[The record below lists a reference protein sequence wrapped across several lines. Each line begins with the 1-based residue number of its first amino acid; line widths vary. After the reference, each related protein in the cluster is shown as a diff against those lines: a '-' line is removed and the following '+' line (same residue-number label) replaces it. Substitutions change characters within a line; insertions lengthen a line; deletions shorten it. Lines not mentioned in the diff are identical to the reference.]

1 MNRCF
6 VGRLSWSGLFL
17 FLICFSCGDDPIP
30 IVSTPPLIFTVA
42 TASSVGGTITATQ
55 TIASGQTVT
64 ITATPDAHYQFEGW
78 SGDCPI
84 SSTELRLT
92 WEVTSHCLLIAEF
105 EKISYRIEATAT
117 PGGSL
122 TGLSGDA
129 YAQGR
134 AIILTAVP
142 EANYE
147 FIRWMLTSSDA
158 DGCPDSESL
167 TSPTLRWVVQ
177 GPCQLEALFGTISR
191 TITTWIGEGGTI
203 TETQMVAHGQEVTIA
218 ITLDEGY
225 ELHQWT
231 GDCGDFSKEDT
242 SLRFE
247 ATQDCQLKAVLQKK
261 PYTITAEAS
270 AGGTIHGLPTRP
282 PTHGQTMILTAEAA
296 ANHVFSRWTTE
307 GVACPELVDAM
318 DSKLSFTVEGPC
330 ALEAVFRKADRTI
343 TTSVSTGGSITPTQ
357 TVAHGEDVS
366 ITITIEKGYALKAWM
381 GDCGTFSPDDTTI
394 DFQVT
399 RDCQVRAVLEKE
411 AATEPVNPDPVDPE
425 STNPDPVDPEPTNP
439 DPVDPEPTNPDPVDP
454 EPTNPDPVDPEPTD
468 PDPVDP
474 EPTDPDP
481 VDPEPTDPDPVD
493 PEPTNPVNPNPPPP
507 VNRTITTSVT
517 TGGSITNT
525 QTVPNG
531 QTVSITVTLN
541 QGYTLERWTG
551 SCGTFSNQ
559 QTTITFIAS
568 QDCQVQAVLAASPP
582 PPPVNR
588 IITTSVS
595 TGGSITNTQTVPNGQ
610 TVSIT
615 VTLNQGYTLERWT
628 GTCGTFRSSETTITF
643 PASRD
648 CQVNAVLAASPP
660 PPPTTKN
667 CNGQQI
673 SINDPCPPPPVNRT
687 ITTSVSTGGSITPT
701 QSIPNGQMVSI
712 AVTLE
717 EGYTL
722 ERWTGNCGNFSHEQ
736 TTITFR
742 ATQDCQVHAVLAE
755 EETTNPTPTT
765 QNCHGVAIS
774 INETCPPLL
783 KKLPNGVTV
792 ILNPALRHP
801 SQYVGQQAMLD
812 GITYTVVDNTLLR
825 QRVSEGNTDAVC
837 TTLVTDLQ
845 GLFTDDDFFNTYIG
859 DWDTRRVTSMA
870 SLFKNARSFDQ
881 DISHWDVSGVTDMS
895 AMFQNARLFNEAIG
909 DWDVSGVTTMISTFK
924 GARAFNQDL
933 SGWDVSAVTNM
944 VTLFQQATAFNQDI
958 SGWDVSAVTNLS
970 ATFEGATSFNQ
981 DISGWDVSGVTHLVG
996 TFNGATAFNQDL
1008 SGWDVRGVTEMSWL
1022 FSGATAFDQDLSG
1035 WDVTKVSHCQQV
1047 ACGLRADRRP
1057 GFTCNQECLLT
1068 RHANGVTVTLHPRIR
1083 SHAMQN
1089 PSTYVGQKEILDGI
1103 EYTIVDNALLTQQ
1116 VGADNTDAKCTTLV
1130 TVMNQL
1136 FNGKTTFNEAIGDW
1150 DTSRVTTMGAMF
1162 FNASAFNQAI
1172 GDWDVSRVTDM
1183 MSMFNNA
1190 SAFNQPIG
1198 DWDVSR
1204 VTNMASMFNNASAFN
1219 QPIGDW
1225 DVNRVTNMANMFL
1238 NADAFNQPMGDWD
1251 VGQVTSMQNMF
1262 DNASA
1267 FNQAI
1272 GDWDVSRVH
1281 NMYRMFQGATTFNQD
1296 LSGWDV
1302 SRVTNCN
1309 LFWANAG
1316 LTSSNRPTFSQ
1327 CTP

>member
-1 MNRCF
+1 M
-6 VGRLSWSGLFL
+6 W
-17 FLICFSCGDDPIP
+17 
-30 IVSTPPLIFTVA
+30 VA
-42 TASSVGGTITATQ
+42 PSRPRKPSPAAK
-55 TIASGQTVT
+55 
-64 ITATPDAHYQFEGW
+64 PDAHYQFEGW

-177 GPCQLEALFGTISR
+177 GPCQLEALFGAMSR

-307 GVACPELVDAM
+307 GVACPELVDAT

-330 ALEAVFRKADRTI
+330 ALEAVFRKAD
-343 TTSVSTGGSITPTQ
+343 
-357 TVAHGEDVS
+357 
-366 ITITIEKGYALKAWM
+366 
-381 GDCGTFSPDDTTI
+381 
-394 DFQVT
+394 
-399 RDCQVRAVLEKE
+399 
-411 AATEPVNPDPVDPE
+411 
-425 STNPDPVDPEPTNP
+425 
-439 DPVDPEPTNPDPVDP
+439 
-454 EPTNPDPVDPEPTD
+454 
-468 PDPVDP
+468 
-474 EPTDPDP
+474 
-481 VDPEPTDPDPVD
+481 
-493 PEPTNPVNPNPPPP
+493 
-507 VNRTITTSVT
+507 
-517 TGGSITNT
+517 
-525 QTVPNG
+525 
-531 QTVSITVTLN
+531 
-541 QGYTLERWTG
+541 
-551 SCGTFSNQ
+551 
-559 QTTITFIAS
+559 
-568 QDCQVQAVLAASPP
+568 
-582 PPPVNR
+582 
-588 IITTSVS
+588 
-595 TGGSITNTQTVPNGQ
+595 
-610 TVSIT
+610 
-615 VTLNQGYTLERWT
+615 
-628 GTCGTFRSSETTITF
+628 
-643 PASRD
+643 
-648 CQVNAVLAASPP
+648 
-660 PPPTTKN
+660 
-667 CNGQQI
+667 
-673 SINDPCPPPPVNRT
+673 RT

-933 SGWDVSAVTNM
+933 SGWDVSAVTKM
-944 VTLFQQATAFNQDI
+944 VTQLQLATAFNQDI
-958 SGWDVSAVTNLS
+958 RGWDVSAVTNLS

-1225 DVNRVTNMANMFL
+1225 DVSRVTNMANMFL

-1281 NMYRMFQGATTFNQD
+1281 NIYRMFQGATTFNQD

-1309 LFWANAG
+1309 LFWTNAG